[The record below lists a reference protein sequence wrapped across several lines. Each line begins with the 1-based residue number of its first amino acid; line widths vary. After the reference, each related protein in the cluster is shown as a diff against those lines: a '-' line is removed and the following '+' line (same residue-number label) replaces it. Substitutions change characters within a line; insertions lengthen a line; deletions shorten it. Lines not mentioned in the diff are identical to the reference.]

1 MSRVLVTGAGG
12 YIGRHVV
19 TSLLELGQ
27 QVIAAD
33 VRSEGIDPRAEL
45 CPGDIFSGDLELYK
59 TLGSPEILVHM
70 AWLDSFVHNSF
81 HHMEYLPLHYRFLEQ
96 MLSGG
101 VKQIAVMGTMH
112 EIGYYEGEVN
122 EDTPA
127 NPLSLYGIAKNAL
140 RQACGVLQNQ
150 YPDAVFQWLRAYYI
164 CGDDALNHSIFAK
177 IMAAEQ
183 AGQKTFPLNSG
194 TNRYD
199 FITVE
204 ELGRQI
210 AAAVSQR
217 EIQGVINCCTG
228 KAVPLKDK
236 VEGFIREHGFSIR
249 PKYGAFLDRPYDS
262 PAIWGNPDK
271 IQKIMKRVRP
281 QPESK
286 AW

>member
-19 TSLLELGQ
+19 TSLLERGQ
-27 QVIAAD
+27 YVIAAD
-33 VRSEGIDPRAEL
+33 VQGGGIDPRAEL
-45 CPGDIFSGDLELYK
+45 CLGDIFSGDPKLYE
-59 TLGSPEILVHM
+59 TLGRPEILLHM
-70 AWLDSFVHNSF
+70 AWLDGFIHNSPR
-81 HHMEYLPLHYRFLEQ
+81 HMEYLPLHYRFLEQ

-127 NPLSLYGIAKNAL
+127 NPLSLYGVAKNAL
-140 RQACGVLQNQ
+140 RQACGILQNQ

-164 CGDDALNHSIFAK
+164 CGDDAFNHSIFAK
-177 IMAAEQ
+177 ITAAEQ
-183 AGQKTFPLNSG
+183 EGKETFPLNSG
-194 TNRYD
+194 KNRYD

-204 ELGRQI
+204 DLARQI
-210 AAAVSQR
+210 AAAVSQK
-217 EIQGVINCCTG
+217 EIRGVINCCTG
-228 KAVPLKDK
+228 QAVSLKDK

-249 PKYGAFLDRPYDS
+249 PEYGAFPDRLYDS

-271 IQKIMKRVRP
+271 IQKIMNQA
-281 QPESK
+281 QPSQENR
-286 AW
+286 A

>member
-27 QVIAAD
+27 YVIAAD
-33 VRSEGIDPRAEL
+33 VQNNGIDPRAEL
-45 CPGDIFSGDLELYK
+45 CLCDIFSDGPELYEK
-59 TLGSPEILVHM
+59 LGRPDILLHL
-70 AWLDSFVHNSF
+70 AWLDGFVHNSPR
-81 HHMEYLPLHYRFLEQ
+81 HMEYLPLHYRFLER

-122 EDTPA
+122 ENTPA
-127 NPLSLYGIAKNAL
+127 NPLSLYGVAKNAL

-164 CGDDALNHSIFAK
+164 CGDDAFNHSIFAK
-177 IMAAEQ
+177 ITAAEQ
-183 AGQKTFPLNSG
+183 EGRGTFPLNSG
-194 TNRYD
+194 KNRYD

-204 ELGRQI
+204 ELARQI
-210 AAAVSQR
+210 SAVVSQKDVR
-217 EIQGVINCCTG
+217 GIINCCTG
-228 KAVPLKDK
+228 QAISLKDK
-236 VEGFIREHGFSIR
+236 VEGFIRERGFSIR
-249 PKYGAFLDRPYDS
+249 TEYGAFPDRPYDS

-271 IQKIMKRVRP
+271 IHEIMKRV
-281 QPESK
+281 QPPLESK
-286 AW
+286 V